1 MEGTELHTN
10 SVCSFVRSFVDVVEF
25 VCVDNTKNLVLDRWL
40 DRWIVGTSLCD
51 GCDKNR
57 TDRCILVRP
66 SESRSLDGTA
76 LSRVVVGV
84 VIRAIR
90 GSLCAKGALRQRG
103 LADLCSD
110 TRSIS
115 SKYPRRVTFLSQR
128 AGMYQHTSQAVVV
141 WFAVR
146 SIDRSMHPPL
156 LELGGVI
163 TMMLQTQN
171 NTTVVVVVRL
181 TPGEL
186 RRLYIC
192 TPAGCAVFCWRAPN
206 QTGAYE

>member
-1 MEGTELHTN
+1 M
-10 SVCSFVRSFVDVVEF
+10 VEYSS
-25 VCVDNTKNLVLDRWL
+25 LYVLTTQRTSGPGSIG
-40 DRWIVGTSLCD
+40 RWIDGTSLCD

-115 SKYPRRVTFLSQR
+115 SKYPLRVTFLSQR

-141 WFAVR
+141 VRCSIDR
-146 SIDRSMHPPL
+146 SIDRCTHPCWNSEGL
-156 LELGGVI
+156 L
-163 TMMLQTQN
+163 Q
-171 NTTVVVVVRL
+171 
-181 TPGEL
+181 
-186 RRLYIC
+186 
-192 TPAGCAVFCWRAPN
+192 
-206 QTGAYE
+206 